1 MNQNVMNKILERNL
15 YNMMDMDKEELK
27 KMNELASI
35 LSKMTNNI
43 PENKFQTNE
52 EKFKLLVCQ
61 YSGRVV
67 EFQNLDAKIKDKLEL
82 KKDNITDEEL
92 DYIRSYKALI
102 EQVIEFQK
110 DLLKKL

>member
-1 MNQNVMNKILERNL
+1 MMN
-15 YNMMDMDKEELK
+15 MDKEELK
-27 KMNELASI
+27 KMNEVASI

-43 PENKFQTNE
+43 PENRFQNNE

-61 YSGRVV
+61 YAGRVV
-67 EFQNLDAKIKDKLEL
+67 EFQSLNTKINDKLEL

-92 DYIRSYKALI
+92 DYIRSYKALL